1 MSKALESILATPP
14 LKRISPAAA
23 QAMAEVEA
31 LAHQQSN
38 APQEAAQFEPVAP
51 DIRGLSCSFSWNPE
65 ALKLDLSASQAVTV
79 DASKASGQF
88 SITIRF

>member
-1 MSKALESILATPP
+1 MGKAIDSILSQPP
-14 LKRISPAAA
+14 LKRISPGAAEA
-23 QAMAEVEA
+23 IASVEA
-31 LAHQQSN
+31 LATQQST
-38 APQEAAQFEPVAP
+38 APQQAAQFTPVAP

-79 DASKASGQF
+79 DASRASGQF

>member
-1 MSKALESILATPP
+1 MGKAIDSILAQPP
-14 LKRISPAAA
+14 LSRISPGAREAIA
-23 QAMAEVEA
+23 SVEA
-31 LAHQQSN
+31 LVTQQSA
-38 APQEAAQFEPVAP
+38 APQEAAQFETVAP